1 MYVDNMWH
9 LICKITDFVYHP
21 CWVFKTTPTW
31 DLCYLK
37 LNNSMFPSQQVNYH
51 EAKHDVNRIFLY
63 ES

>member
-9 LICKITDFVYHP
+9 LICKITDFVGICVEFSRLP
-21 CWVFKTTPTW
+21 LTW

-37 LNNSMFPSQQVNYH
+37 LINSMFPSQQVNYH